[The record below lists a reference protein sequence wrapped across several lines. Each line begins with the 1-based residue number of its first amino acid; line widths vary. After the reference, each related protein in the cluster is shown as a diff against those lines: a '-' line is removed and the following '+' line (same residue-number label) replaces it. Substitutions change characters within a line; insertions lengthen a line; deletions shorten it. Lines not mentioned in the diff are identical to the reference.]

1 LSIIDRLRIE
11 IKAAS
16 QLGLPSVANLALY
29 RFGLAS
35 GHYRRVTPARPL
47 AATEFLFKQLPL
59 PQPGNYYSL
68 IEDAAAPLL
77 QEADEI
83 LFGKV
88 RLFGGPP
95 VELQLIPPGPLHHWT
110 DYELDKAA
118 WGVEDVKF
126 VWEPAR
132 FGWALTLA
140 RAYRFSNDNRY
151 AQCFWEQVETFL
163 EKNPPNMGPNWA
175 SAQEV
180 ALRLICLT
188 LAMQAFQDAPA
199 TTHDCEQRLLAA
211 LYQHAARLPATLPYA
226 RAQNNNHLLSEA
238 AGIFTGGV
246 LFENGAWQQ
255 QGWRLFNTAL
265 QTQIA
270 ADGTYIQH
278 STNYHRLMLQLALWV
293 RSIAATMGL
302 EFPVQTKTRLAAA
315 TRWLLAQM
323 DGSTGHVSN
332 LGNNDGTYI
341 LPLASGA
348 FDDYRPVAQA
358 ASRAFLDAPCLPPG
372 PWDEYCLWMGLPVD
386 KTLVLPQPIASP
398 TVHRL
403 GDAQTWA
410 TLRIAQFTG
419 RPAHADQLHVDLW
432 WKGQPIALDPGTFQY
447 NAAAPWDNAL
457 AATAVHN
464 TVTVDG
470 RDQMQRAG
478 RFLWLDWAQATLVA
492 SEPNALTAEHDGY
505 RKPGILHRRRLE
517 WLAPARWQITDTLI
531 PTSTLAREHFF
542 RLQWLLPDWPWK
554 LAGGALELALPT
566 GKIILHIEID
576 GPASAKTKVQL
587 VRGGELL
594 AGDGRPNPVLG
605 WFSSTYGQKQPALSL
620 IAEIKAVPPVTL
632 QSIFELQDLATQ

>member
-1 LSIIDRLRIE
+1 
-11 IKAAS
+11 
-16 QLGLPSVANLALY
+16 
-29 RFGLAS
+29 
-35 GHYRRVTPARPL
+35 
-47 AATEFLFKQLPL
+47 
-59 PQPGNYYSL
+59 
-68 IEDAAAPLL
+68 
-77 QEADEI
+77 
-83 LFGKV
+83 
-88 RLFGGPP
+88 
-95 VELQLIPPGPLHHWT
+95 
-110 DYELDKAA
+110 
-118 WGVEDVKF
+118 
-126 VWEPAR
+126 
-132 FGWALTLA
+132 LTLA

-163 EKNPPNMGPNWA
+163 EKNPPNMGLNWA

-199 TTHDCEQRLLAA
+199 TTHDREQCLLAA

-323 DGSTGHVSN
+323 DGSTGHVPN
-332 LGNNDGTYI
+332 LGNNDGACI

-372 PWDEYCLWMGLPVD
+372 PWDEYCLWMGLPVE
-386 KTLVLPQPIASP
+386 KAPVIPQPIASP

-419 RPAHADQLHVDLW
+419 RPAHADQLHVDLGW
-432 WKGQPIALDPGTFQY
+432 HGQPITLDAGTFQY
-447 NAAAPWDNAL
+447 NAAPPWDNGL
-457 AATAVHN
+457 AITAVHN

-478 RFLWLDWAQATLVA
+478 RFLWLDWAQATLLSA
-492 SEPNALTAEHDGY
+492 EPNALTAEHDGY
-505 RKPGILHRRRLE
+505 HKLGILHRRRLE
-517 WLAPARWQITDTLI
+517 WQAPSCWQVTDTLS
-531 PTSTLAREHFF
+531 PTGASAQEHSF

-554 LAGGALELALPT
+554 LDGGTLELALPT
-566 GKIILHIEID
+566 GKIILRIEID
-576 GPASAKTKVQL
+576 DAASAKTKVQL

-594 AGDGRPNPVLG
+594 AGAGRPNPVLG
-605 WFSSTYGQKQPALSL
+605 WFSPTYGQKQPALSL
-620 IAEIKAVPPVTL
+620 AVEVKAVPPVIFKSL
-632 QSIFELQDLATQ
+632 FELPD